1 MNKPLK
7 LNRAS
12 FNYPV
17 IEASKRG
24 YDGSY
29 AVWQYYSPYMIY
41 RGAFNVE
48 NTYIYDGVW
57 VLTDVFSNKK
67 TTTTHLKKKYGSN
80 CFKNTDDFNITYV

>member
-29 AVWQYYSPYMIY
+29 AIWQYYSPYMIY
-41 RGAFNVE
+41 RGQFNVE
-48 NTYIYDGVW
+48 NVHIYDGVW

-67 TTTTHLKKKYGSN
+67 TKIGRAS
-80 CFKNTDDFNITYV
+80 CRERV